1 MSADLYDCIVIG
13 GGIAGLQGAIQLGR
27 YKHRTLVIDK
37 GRGRSTLCRSYHN
50 VLGWPDGVSGPEL
63 RRLGR
68 LQAERLGVQFAEA
81 EVTGAARTQDG
92 FTLQLDSGQR
102 ALQAATLLLA
112 TGIMDRFPPLA
123 GLECCLGETVY
134 VCPDCDGYEVSGRE
148 TVVLGSGDVGA
159 AMAITLSYWTN
170 KLTYINHEADSA
182 PLTGNMHD
190 ELKEAGIAY
199 LPEAIAEIV
208 SDAPSG
214 KLQGVKLADG
224 RMLTAERGFIAFGG
238 NQVNSSLADQL
249 GMERLENKHIVTDPR
264 SKQTNVPGIWAAG
277 DVGVH
282 SEQVTIAMGE
292 GSQAAIWIHK
302 ELLRQKRKEAP
313 SSTNRSDIPDPG
325 LVTVK

>member
-1 MSADLYDCIVIG
+1 MSADLYDCIIIG
-13 GGIAGLQGAIQLGR
+13 GGIAGLQGAIQMGR
-27 YKHRTLVIDK
+27 YKHRVLVIDK

-50 VLGWPDGVSGPEL
+50 VLGWPDGISGPEL

-68 LQAERLGVQFAEA
+68 LQAERLGVEFAES
-81 EVTGAARTQDG
+81 EVTGASRTPDG
-92 FTLQLDSGQR
+92 FALQLDSGQR
-102 ALQAATLLLA
+102 APQAATLLLA
-112 TGIMDRFPPLA
+112 TGIMDRFPPLE

-148 TVVLGSGDVGA
+148 TVVMGSGEVGA
-159 AMAITLSYWTN
+159 SMALTLRYWTST
-170 KLTYINHEADSA
+170 LTYINHEADSA
-182 PLTGNMHD
+182 PLSGKTAD
-190 ELKEAGIAY
+190 QLKEAGIAY
-199 LPEAIAEIV
+199 LPQPIAEIV

-214 KLQGVKLADG
+214 RLQGVKLEGG

-238 NQVNSSLADQL
+238 NQVHSGLADQL
-249 GMERLENKHIVTDPR
+249 GIERLENKHIVTDPR

-302 ELLRQKRKEAP
+302 ELLQRKRQTDA
-313 SSTNRSDIPDPG
+313 SNTSGRSP
-325 LVTVK
+325 VMAK